1 VSSPTSADV
10 SHVRGWVRPA
20 PVGGTSC
27 PPRRRWVE
35 MRLSGGWSQRPRY
48 GPSHGWWWE
57 SLPCPE
63 LGWRRSP
70 SLSSSPPR
78 ARACAAVTRVAGLL
92 SHRLACS
99 AIAMPPARRKVVEYG
114 LALVSPLMSALSLE
128 REVSVRPRRH
138 RPRWNRHHGLSG
150 RRVPRIVPSRRG
162 EVGAPFSARS
172 HVELLGGVP
181 YHGPQWGWWP
191 AAG

>member
-1 VSSPTSADV
+1 LSTPSAVGRDEAFGGLATTTSV
-10 SHVRGWVRPA
+10 WPF
-20 PVGGTSC
+20 
-27 PPRRRWVE
+27 
-35 MRLSGGWSQRPRY
+35 
-48 GPSHGWWWE
+48 HGWWWE
-57 SLPCPE
+57 SLPCSE

-78 ARACAAVTRVAGLL
+78 ARACATVTHVAGPL
-92 SHRLACS
+92 SRRLACS
-99 AIAMPPARRKVVEYG
+99 AIALPLAQRKVVEYG

-150 RRVPRIVPSRRG
+150 RRVRRIVPSRRG